1 MLTEA
6 QRNNRKILTNMTMIV
21 LFFGFIVKQE
31 VSIPAPILLL
41 IAAAAGITLFM
52 QSMKNPEV
60 VTYVLVAYLPFSRIL
75 VGDFGGLGAAV
86 NLTNILMIYI
96 IWAWMSGRNADNEPK
111 WLGSN
116 LNALIIIFMLL
127 GFVSVFRGTASYAG
141 GSLFTVI
148 TSYKRWI
155 TPFFM
160 FFLVL
165 NTVKKRQHV
174 HNVFTIIMIVGTVV
188 GLMAAHDYMV
198 RGHMRMEKMRIGGIC
213 EQPNQLAAFFN
224 YYMFLPFAFFLINV
238 KKSKY
243 WLCLLPFLIQ
253 FRGIMVTFSR
263 GGYLAFALGLAAIVW
278 FRSKLL
284 FLVLV
289 ALAIFSYFN
298 PILLP
303 GGVKYRMG
311 QTFTANQSSIAT
323 MEDAEESLESS
334 AGTRVKIWKAAV
346 NMIADNPFFGVGY
359 GMFQQRIQYY
369 WDGGPKDAHNTYII
383 VAAEMGFVALF
394 IFLLIIAIMLWNAYH
409 LYHQSTNNYSKAVGL
424 GMLGGIFA
432 LMMSNMFGSRLIS
445 QEVASYL
452 WIIAAL
458 VIRLRINDKMGW
470 DEEDENGEPAAPAPR
485 QTLDACWREP

>member
-6 QRNNRKILTNMTMIV
+6 QRVNRKILWTITGLI
-21 LFFGFIVKQE
+21 LFFGFIVKQQ
-31 VSIPAPILLL
+31 VSLPPILLYGF
-41 IAAAAGITLFM
+41 AAVCGCILLL
-52 QSMKNPEV
+52 QSSKNPEV
-60 VTYVLVAYLPFSRIL
+60 VTYFLVAYLPFSRVL
-75 VGDFGGLGAAV
+75 VGDFGGLMASV
-86 NLTNILMIYI
+86 NLTNILMIFI
-96 IWAWMSGRNADNEPK
+96 IWAWINGPTFHGESK

-116 LNALIIIFMLL
+116 LNLLIILFLVL
-127 GFVSVFRGTASYAG
+127 GFIAVFRGTTSYFG
-141 GSLFTVI
+141 GSFITVI

-174 HNVFTIIMIVGTVV
+174 HNVFTIIMIAGTVV
-188 GLMAAHDYMV
+188 GLMAAHDYMAK
-198 RGHMRMEKMRIGGIC
+198 GHMRLEKMRIGGIC

-224 YYMFLPFAFFLINV
+224 YYMFLPFAFFLLNM
-238 KKSKY
+238 KKAKN
-243 WLCLLPFLIQ
+243 WLFLLPFLIQ

-289 ALAIFSYFN
+289 ALAVFSYFN

-311 QTFTANQSSIAT
+311 QTFTAQEEIST
-323 MEDAEESLESS
+323 FEEAEENLESS
-334 AGTRVKIWKAAV
+334 AGNRVKIWKGAV
-346 NMIADNPFFGVGY
+346 QMIKENPFFGVGY
-359 GMFQQRIQYY
+359 GLFQRHIVYY
-369 WDGGPKDAHNTYII
+369 WDGGPKDAHNTYLI
-383 VAAEMGFVALF
+383 VAAEMG
-394 IFLLIIAIMLWNAYH
+394 IFALLIFMLLIAVMMWNAYR
-409 LYHQSTNNYSKAVGL
+409 LYRTANNNYSKAVGL
-424 GMLGGIFA
+424 GVLGGLFA
-432 LMMSNMFGSRLIS
+432 LLMSNMFGSRLIS

-458 VIRLRINDKMGW
+458 VLRLRINDKNGW
-470 DEEDENGEPAAPAPR
+470 DQEEEGNEPVEPQRR